1 MVKKNSQDHKC
12 NNPDWV
18 NTWKIKIKGESS
30 STIPSIQKDFPVRF
44 ICVYDNSVIIR
55 LERVIRRLRDSIK

>member
-1 MVKKNSQDHKC
+1 MVKKNSRDHKC

-44 ICVYDNSVIIR
+44 ICVYDTRLSSASRGLSVG
-55 LERVIRRLRDSIK
+55 LRDSIK